1 MTASKPINVFVIE
14 DNIDN
19 LYITQRL
26 LKNVVKVDFCN
37 ARASGS
43 MFFHW
48 FHRSD
53 TTRLNP
59 QLRELDLILLD
70 IQIPREDGYAII
82 RQIRDTPALNQTKVI
97 AVTSNVM
104 PDDVARAREAGFDGF
119 IGKPLDLERFPVQIK
134 RILAGE
140 SVWEPR

>member
-1 MTASKPINVFVIE
+1 MGATKPVNVFVIE
-14 DNIDN
+14 DNADN
-19 LYITQRL
+19 LYVTQRL
-26 LKNVVKVDFCN
+26 LKNEVKVDFCN
-37 ARASGS
+37 ARASGA

-70 IQIPREDGYAII
+70 IQIPREDGYQII
-82 RQIRDTPALNQTKVI
+82 RQIRDTPELSNTRVI

-104 PDDVARAREAGFDGF
+104 PDDVVRAREAGFDGF
-119 IGKPLDLERFPVQIK
+119 IGKPLDMERFPRQIM